1 MKKDNQIYSL
11 LLVSVI
17 LLLLAVSLIWVQQT
31 EINKM
36 QHEQI
41 IIKQR
46 IDNAT
51 KALQTKDAELESYLI
66 QYFINQGVEK

>member
-1 MKKDNQIYSL
+1 MKKNNQIYSL

-17 LLLLAVSLIWVQQT
+17 LLLMAVSSIWVQQT

-36 QHEQI
+36 QHEQV

-46 IDNAT
+46 IDNTT
-51 KALQTKDAELESYLI
+51 KALQTKDAELEGYLI
-66 QYFINQGVEK
+66 QSLMKRGVE

>member
-17 LLLLAVSLIWVQQT
+17 LLLMAVSSIWVQQT

-36 QHEQI
+36 QHEQV

-46 IDNAT
+46 IDNTT
-51 KALQTKDAELESYLI
+51 KALQTKDAELEGYLI
-66 QYFINQGVEK
+66 QSLMKRGVE

>member
-1 MKKDNQIYSL
+1 MIKDSRVYKL
-11 LLVSVI
+11 LLVAVI

-36 QHEQI
+36 QHEQV

-51 KALQTKDAELESYLI
+51 KALQTKDAELEGYLIKYLI
-66 QYFINQGVEK
+66 QQGAK

>member
-17 LLLLAVSLIWVQQT
+17 LLLMAVSSIWVQQT
-31 EINKM
+31 EINKI
-36 QHEQI
+36 QHEQV
-41 IIKQR
+41 IIKQC

-51 KALQTKDAELESYLI
+51 KALQTKDAELEGYLM
-66 QYFINQGVEK
+66 QSLMKRGVE

>member
-1 MKKDNQIYSL
+1 MKKDNKIYSL

-17 LLLLAVSLIWVQQT
+17 LLLMAIYSIWVQQT

-36 QHEQI
+36 QHEQV

-46 IDNAT
+46 IDNTT
-51 KALQTKDAELESYLI
+51 KALQTKDAELEDYLI
-66 QYFINQGVEK
+66 QSLMKRGVE

>member
-17 LLLLAVSLIWVQQT
+17 LLLMAIYSIWVQQT

-36 QHEQI
+36 QHEQV
-41 IIKQR
+41 IIKQC

-51 KALQTKDAELESYLI
+51 KALQTKDAELEGYLM
-66 QYFINQGVEK
+66 QSLMKRGVE

>member
-1 MKKDNQIYSL
+1 MKKDNKIYSL

-17 LLLLAVSLIWVQQT
+17 LLLMAIYSIWVHQA

-36 QHEQI
+36 QHEQV

-46 IDNAT
+46 IDNTT
-51 KALQTKDAELESYLI
+51 KALQTKDAELEGYLI
-66 QYFINQGVEK
+66 QSLMKRGVE

>member
-17 LLLLAVSLIWVQQT
+17 LLLMAIYSIWVQQT

-36 QHEQI
+36 QHEQV

-46 IDNAT
+46 IDNTT
-51 KALQTKDAELESYLI
+51 KALQTKDAELEGYLI
-66 QYFINQGVEK
+66 QSLMKRGVE

>member
-17 LLLLAVSLIWVQQT
+17 LLLMAVSSIWVQQT

-36 QHEQI
+36 QHEQV
-41 IIKQR
+41 IIKQC
-46 IDNAT
+46 IDNTT
-51 KALQTKDAELESYLI
+51 KALQTKDAELEGYLI
-66 QYFINQGVEK
+66 QSLMKRGVE

>member
-17 LLLLAVSLIWVQQT
+17 LLLMAVSSIWVQQT

-36 QHEQI
+36 QHEQV
-41 IIKQR
+41 IIKQC

-51 KALQTKDAELESYLI
+51 KALQTKDAELEGYLM
-66 QYFINQGVEK
+66 QSLMKRGVE

>member
-17 LLLLAVSLIWVQQT
+17 LLLMAISSIWVQQT

-36 QHEQI
+36 QHEQV

-46 IDNAT
+46 IDNTT
-51 KALQTKDAELESYLI
+51 KALQTKDAELEGYLI
-66 QYFINQGVEK
+66 QSLMKRGVE

>member
-17 LLLLAVSLIWVQQT
+17 LLLIAIYSIWVQQT

-36 QHEQI
+36 QHEQV

-46 IDNAT
+46 IDNTT
-51 KALQTKDAELESYLI
+51 KALQTKDAELEGYLI
-66 QYFINQGVEK
+66 QSLMKRGVE

>member
-17 LLLLAVSLIWVQQT
+17 LLLMAVSSIWVQQT

-36 QHEQI
+36 KHEQV

-46 IDNAT
+46 IDNTT
-51 KALQTKDAELESYLI
+51 KALQTKDAELEDYLI
-66 QYFINQGVEK
+66 QSLMKRGVE

>member
-17 LLLLAVSLIWVQQT
+17 LLLMAIYLIWVQQT

-36 QHEQI
+36 QHEQV

-46 IDNAT
+46 IDNTT
-51 KALQTKDAELESYLI
+51 KALQTKDAELEDYLI
-66 QYFINQGVEK
+66 QSLMKRGVE

>member
-17 LLLLAVSLIWVQQT
+17 LLLMAVSSIWVQQT

-36 QHEQI
+36 KHEQV

-46 IDNAT
+46 IDNTT
-51 KALQTKDAELESYLI
+51 KALQTKDAELEGYLI
-66 QYFINQGVEK
+66 QSLMKRGVE

>member
-17 LLLLAVSLIWVQQT
+17 LLLMAVSSIWVQQT

-36 QHEQI
+36 KHEQV

-46 IDNAT
+46 IDNTT
-51 KALQTKDAELESYLI
+51 KALQTKDAELEGYLM
-66 QYFINQGVEK
+66 QSLMKRGVE

>member
-17 LLLLAVSLIWVQQT
+17 FLLMAVSSIWVQQT

-36 QHEQI
+36 QHEQV
-41 IIKQR
+41 IIKQC

-51 KALQTKDAELESYLI
+51 KALQTKDAELEGYLM
-66 QYFINQGVEK
+66 QSLMKRGVE

>member
-17 LLLLAVSLIWVQQT
+17 LLLLAVSSIWVQQT

-36 QHEQI
+36 KHEQV

-46 IDNAT
+46 IDNTT
-51 KALQTKDAELESYLI
+51 KALQTKDAELEDYLI
-66 QYFINQGVEK
+66 QSLMKRGVE

>member
-17 LLLLAVSLIWVQQT
+17 LLLMAISSIWVQQT

-36 QHEQI
+36 QHEQV

-46 IDNAT
+46 IDNTT
-51 KALQTKDAELESYLI
+51 KALQTKDAELEDYLI
-66 QYFINQGVEK
+66 QSLMKRGVE

>member
-17 LLLLAVSLIWVQQT
+17 LLLMAVSSIWVQQT

-36 QHEQI
+36 QHEQV

-46 IDNAT
+46 IDNTT
-51 KALQTKDAELESYLI
+51 KALQTKDAELEDYLI
-66 QYFINQGVEK
+66 QSLMKRGVE

>member
-17 LLLLAVSLIWVQQT
+17 LLLMAVSSIWVQQT

-36 QHEQI
+36 QHEQV

-46 IDNAT
+46 IDNTT
-51 KALQTKDAELESYLI
+51 KALQTKDAELEDYLI
-66 QYFINQGVEK
+66 QSLMKREVE

>member
-17 LLLLAVSLIWVQQT
+17 LLLMAIYSIWVQQT

-36 QHEQI
+36 QHEQV

-51 KALQTKDAELESYLI
+51 KALQTKDAELEGYLM
-66 QYFINQGVEK
+66 QSLMKRGVE

>member
-17 LLLLAVSLIWVQQT
+17 PLLMAIYSIWVQQT

-36 QHEQI
+36 QHEQV

-46 IDNAT
+46 IDNTT
-51 KALQTKDAELESYLI
+51 KALQTKDAELEGYLI
-66 QYFINQGVEK
+66 QSLMKRGVE

>member
-1 MKKDNQIYSL
+1 MKKNNQIYSL

-17 LLLLAVSLIWVQQT
+17 LLLMAVSSIWVQQT

-36 QHEQI
+36 QHEQV
-41 IIKQR
+41 IIKQC

-51 KALQTKDAELESYLI
+51 KALQTKDAELEGYLM
-66 QYFINQGVEK
+66 QSLMKRGVE